1 MKKTKEMINE
11 ERRLL
16 RLCSQ
21 PYKEMI
27 RKKRKM
33 TLNDFNRF
41 YCVLI
46 TLQMEDYAAYFCV
59 KLFPELLSQIEY
71 ENERRHTDDKLFS
84 VDDNIYAYVD
94 QYENWL
100 YEFWDQMP
108 LQSQKRKYQAILGI
122 RE

>member
-21 PYKEMI
+21 PYKDMI
-27 RKKRKM
+27 HKKRKM

-41 YCVLI
+41 HFVLT
-46 TLQMEDYAAYFCV
+46 TLRMEDYAAYFSV
-59 KLFPELLSQIEY
+59 KLFPELLSQVEC
-71 ENERRHTDDKLFS
+71 ENKRRHTEDKLFS

-100 YEFWDQMP
+100 HEFWEQMP
-108 LQSQKRKYQAILGI
+108 LQSQKRKYQAILEIG
-122 RE
+122 E